1 MPIDALSVLCAQ
13 LTRDLLAIAKFLL
26 RLGFRHHVRQLRT
39 ASVFRSI
46 KNVAKMSATAELLV
60 LFTRVGS
67 GRVNWSICMPRF
79 QLWYVDGLL
88 CNRHRRS
95 QVGAV
100 GACAC
105 TPELLRTV
113 MRQNGRN

>member
-67 GRVNWSICMPRF
+67 GRVGSG
-79 QLWYVDGLL
+79 QLVDLYATVPAL
-88 CNRHRRS
+88 VRRWL
-95 QVGAV
+95 AV
-100 GACAC
+100 
-105 TPELLRTV
+105 
-113 MRQNGRN
+113 